1 MLKTTV
7 EGESLLHRQLWRVVE
22 LQAGLSAE
30 RTAGSFYANLVAMV
44 FAFHTIEAYLNFV
57 GERLAPEI
65 WQDERNF
72 FRKEPY
78 RGFDG
83 KLRKVLELV
92 GFPWFEPVPR
102 PLKTVL
108 ELKDLRDIIT
118 HAKPEKLTKPIYH
131 PDNTEPPWIVSTLNQ
146 LVTEQ
151 TRSAAISDVEQFLE
165 HVHSLALPK
174 VKDAWF
180 GSKALRGPLQYVVRQ
195 TTKVC

>member
-7 EGESLLHRQLWRVVE
+7 EGESLIHRQLWRIVE
-22 LQAGLSAE
+22 LQDDLSAE
-30 RTAGSFYANLVAMV
+30 RQVGSFYTDLVAMV

-78 RGFDG
+78 RGFGG
-83 KLRKVLELV
+83 KLRKVMELV
-92 GFPWFEPVPR
+92 GLPGLDPASR

-108 ELKDLRDIIT
+108 ELKKLRDTIA
-118 HAKPEKLTKPIYH
+118 HAKPEKLVDPIYH
-131 PDNTEPPWIVSTLNQ
+131 SEKTEPPPVVSTLSQ
-146 LVTEQ
+146 LVAEQ
-151 TRSAAISDVEQFLE
+151 KRAVAISDVKQFLE

-174 VKDAWF
+174 VKDVRF
-180 GSKALRGPLQYVVRQ
+180 GSEALHGPLQYVVRQ
-195 TTKVC
+195 TTKDC